1 MKPTAIV
8 TGANRGIGK
17 AVALRLASDGFQVVL
32 AARDLTLLNEV
43 AAQCPGSLPFPV
55 DLRAEDGPQRLVD
68 ATSAAFGRIDVV
80 INNAGATKRGD
91 FEALTDFD
99 WTDGYALKLFGAVR
113 LTRASWPWLK
123 AAQGAVINI
132 AGIGGRTP
140 GPEFSIGGSVNA
152 ALLAFTKSLA
162 DKGIADGVQVNAIN
176 PGPVRTDRLTKRLL
190 TISEADFV
198 RKENIT
204 RIGEPQEIAALVA
217 FLLSEDGRWMQGSLV
232 DMDGGST
239 KSL

>member
-8 TGANRGIGK
+8 TGANRGIGR
-17 AVALRLASDGFQVVL
+17 AIALRLASDGFQVVL
-32 AARDLTLLNEV
+32 AARDQALLKEV
-43 AAQCPGSLPFPV
+43 AAKCPGSLPFPI
-55 DLRAEDGPQRLVD
+55 DLRENDAPQHLVD
-68 ATSAAFGRIDVV
+68 ATLAAYSRIDVV

-99 WTDGYALKLFGAVR
+99 WTDGYALKFFGAVR
-113 LTRASWPWLK
+113 LTRAAWPSLK
-123 AAQGAVINI
+123 AAGGSIINI

-152 ALLAFTKSLA
+152 ALSAFTKSLA

-176 PGPVRTDRLTKRLL
+176 PGPVRTDRLKKRLS
-190 TISEADFV
+190 TISEAEFI
-198 RKENIT
+198 RNENIT
-204 RIGEPQEIAALVA
+204 RIGEPEDIAALVA
-217 FLLSEDGRWMQGSLV
+217 FLLGDGGRWMQGSLI

-239 KSL
+239 KAL